1 MLVSKKHLTTD
12 DFMTLFC
19 QHFFDASQI
28 VYDLKATLGYRL
40 GCINK
45 ALSKE
50 LKTNSLPRMLN

>member
-1 MLVSKKHLTTD
+1 
-12 DFMTLFC
+12 MTLFC